1 MAGRSRSAACSIWP
15 GGDII
20 GANFVWTKGAPGYAT
35 NAGAWQISQQQPERG
50 GIGWTNDGIFD
61 TGTDIELTQA
71 WSINAAYQHI
81 WGPGRTWGGKWR
93 TTVYG
98 GYVNISYNDKAKA
111 IILGHLP
118 AAAWHPALR
127 RAGGWCGWPPLNI
140 AVGSGNSCSPDY
152 SFYQIGSRTQFNP
165 APLMDIG
172 LDLWSHAA
180 QHRIQRPRELGC
192 EQCAAGLHEQRD
204 YFVRG
209 RGLRRGVGRCPVAAQ
224 LLSLIA

>member
-1 MAGRSRSAACSIWP
+1 M
-15 GGDII
+15 
-20 GANFVWTKGAPGYAT
+20 WTKGAPGYAT
-35 NAGAWQISQQQPERG
+35 NAGAWQIYNNSQSV

-81 WGPGRTWGGKWR
+81 WGPAGTWGGKWR

-118 AAAWHPALR
+118 GAAGTQPCGVPV
-127 RAGGWCGWPPLNI
+127 AGAVWPPLNI

-152 SFYQIGSRTQFNP
+152 SFYQVGSRTQFNP

-172 LDLWSHAA
+172 LDVVYTRLNTAFKGASVGLYPANAPRPAVNVIDDQSVLSAIVRW
-180 QHRIQRPRELGC
+180 QRNFYP
-192 EQCAAGLHEQRD
+192 
-204 YFVRG
+204 
-209 RGLRRGVGRCPVAAQ
+209 
-224 LLSLIA
+224 